1 MASVVRGMSALWGAA
16 LALILFVIT
25 QGVLKFVIE
34 PIQEQR
40 RLIGE
45 VAHELSMHYYLQD
58 VQEDGVDEVRKTL
71 RSLSARL
78 WGSLWAIP
86 FYNAFARVGAVPKLE
101 DVVAASTELKAWA
114 RHLGSPVSSA
124 SADAMTRNIV
134 AVSERLDI
142 RIRIPRSADGL
153 RGPSKG

>member
-1 MASVVRGMSALWGAA
+1 MWGAA

-45 VAHELSMHYYLQD
+45 VAHELSMHYYIQD
-58 VQEDGVDEVRKTL
+58 VQQDGVVEVRKTL

-78 WGSLWAIP
+78 WASLWYIP
-86 FYNAFARVGAVPKLE
+86 FYNAFAVVGLVPKVN
-101 DVVAASTELKAWA
+101 DVVEAATQLKAWE
-114 RHLGSPVSSA
+114 RSLRSPVSSA
-124 SADAMTRNIV
+124 SADAITRNIV
-134 AVSERLDI
+134 AVSERL
-142 RIRIPRSADGL
+142 RIRVRVKGL
-153 RGPSKG
+153 GS

>member
-1 MASVVRGMSALWGAA
+1 MSALWGAA

-45 VAHELSMHYYLQD
+45 VAHELSMHYYIQD
-58 VQEDGVDEVRKTL
+58 VQKNGVEEVRKTL

-78 WGSLWAIP
+78 WVSLWAIP
-86 FYNAFARVGAVPKLE
+86 FYNTFAQVGVVPELE
-101 DVVAASTELKAWA
+101 DVVAASTELEAWA
-114 RHLGSPVSSA
+114 RHLGSPA
-124 SADAMTRNIV
+124 SGDAGDAITRNIV
-134 AVSERLDI
+134 AVSERLGI
-142 RIRIPRSADGL
+142 RIRLPRSIEVL